1 MTANR
6 PISTSEAERLLD
18 AEPAQAGLEELGSL
32 VASLRA
38 SRPPPVEPALIERV
52 AVAAAAVARSSLVR
66 SSPVRPVQFAATAA
80 MQRRSLRLRHRLAT
94 GAAAI
99 TLVLGSGAGV
109 AVAADG
115 AAPGDV
121 LYGLDRA
128 LENVAVGNGG
138 AAERL
143 REAAALVEA
152 GHLADGLEHAAEVLA
167 ANHGG
172 ESGGAGQAAT
182 EALRAAAARIAATAD
197 PTSEASTAQVE
208 AAVGDV
214 LTYLSEHVGDVDD
227 GRVAELSQLIA
238 SWDEIGQ

>member
-18 AEPAQAGLEELGSL
+18 AKAPHAGFEDLVSL

-38 SRPPPVEPALIERV
+38 SGPPPVERALIERV
-52 AVAAAAVARSSLVR
+52 AVEAAATAR
-66 SSPVRPVQFAATAA
+66 SSPVRHAGTAA
-80 MQRRSLRLRHRLAT
+80 RPRRSLRLRHRLAT
-94 GAAAI
+94 GAAAM
-99 TLVLGSGAGV
+99 TLALGSSAGV
-109 AVAADG
+109 AFAADG
-115 AAPGDV
+115 AAPGDA

-128 LENVAVGNGG
+128 LENIAVGNGG

-143 REAAALVEA
+143 MEAAALVES

-172 ESGGAGQAAT
+172 DSADASEAAS
-182 EALRAAAARIAATAD
+182 EALRAAAERITATAH
-197 PTSEASTAQVE
+197 PSTGDNTVQLE
-208 AAVGDV
+208 AAVSDV
-214 LTYLSEHVGDVDD
+214 LAYLSEHVGDVD
-227 GRVAELSQLIA
+227 GTRVAELSQLIA